1 MTVTKMLRVLLVL
14 LAVSV
19 LLSGCVLG
27 TLDELYC
34 LPKRSEEYENLQ
46 AVVDKAMSGLEYCA
60 PTYGENRQFM
70 QVADLDG
77 DGIDE
82 YLVFA
87 RDDSDKP
94 LKILIFCQLA
104 SGYVLMDTIEGYGFG
119 YDFVSYAQMDDK
131 PGLEIIVG
139 RQVSEQVMRSV
150 SVYRFTSGF
159 SRQLLSTGYSQITT
173 LDLDDDGISEM
184 FLLSPGASEKS
195 HGTAHLY
202 SFYDGELQRS
212 QEILL
217 SASMTGFKMLVPGKL
232 KDGKNVIYV
241 TCASTDQS
249 LVTDIFAME
258 NKQLATFA
266 SAIFSDTIH
275 NFYVYPQD
283 IDADGVLEL
292 PRILPL
298 DKVTSD
304 QRQEYMVQWYALN
317 SDHKTI
323 VKRNTYHNFL
333 DNWYLDLKD
342 FDLEQLS
349 VIQSETDCAFYYDGE
364 KLFSIMVLTDAD
376 REEQA
381 KQPGRIILY
390 RGETSLYVAALEDYA
405 VELNMEWTLKNQ
417 FHPIRVDVN
426 TERD

>member
-1 MTVTKMLRVLLVL
+1 MTVTKILRVLAVM
-14 LAVSV
+14 LAVSM

-46 AVVDKAMSGLEYCA
+46 AVVDKAMTGLEYRA
-60 PTYGENRQFM
+60 PSYGENRQFM
-70 QVADLDG
+70 QAADLDG

-87 RDDSDKP
+87 GDDSDKP

-139 RQVSEQVMRSV
+139 RQVSEQVLRSV

-159 SRQLLSTGYSQITT
+159 SRQLLSTGYSQIATM
-173 LDLDDDGISEM
+173 DLDDDGISEM
-184 FLLSPGASEKS
+184 FLLSPGASEKN
-195 HGTAHLY
+195 HGTARLY

-212 QEILL
+212 PETLL
-217 SASMTGFKMLVPGKL
+217 SASMIGFKMLVPGKL
-232 KDGKNVIYV
+232 QDGTNVIYV

-258 NKQLATFA
+258 NKQLTTFA
-266 SAIFSDTIH
+266 SAITTDTIH

-283 IDADGVLEL
+283 IDADDVLEL
-292 PRILPL
+292 PKIVPL
-298 DKVTSD
+298 SKVTGE
-304 QRQEYMVQWYALN
+304 QRQEYMVQWYVIASNKESTL
-317 SDHKTI
+317 
-323 VKRNTYHNFL
+323 KRSTYHNFL
-333 DNWYLDLKD
+333 DNWYLDLEG
-342 FDLEQLS
+342 FDVELLS
-349 VIQSETDCAFYYDGE
+349 VLQRETECVFYYDGE
-364 KLFSIMVLTDAD
+364 KIFSITVLTDAD

-381 KQPGRIILY
+381 GQPGRIILY
-390 RGETSLYVAALEDYA
+390 RGETSIYVAT
-405 VELNMEWTLKNQ
+405 VEEHAAAQGMEWILRNQ

>member
-1 MTVTKMLRVLLVL
+1 MTKMLRVLAVL
-14 LAVSV
+14 IAVSV

-46 AVVDKAMSGLEYCA
+46 AVVDKAMAGLEYCA
-60 PTYGENRQFM
+60 PSYGENRQFM

-139 RQVSEQVMRSV
+139 RQVSEQVLRSV

-159 SRQLLSTGYSQITT
+159 SRQLLSTGYSQISTM
-173 LDLDDDGISEM
+173 DLDDDGISEM

-195 HGTAHLY
+195 HGTARLY

-212 QEILL
+212 PEILL
-217 SASMTGFKMLVPGKL
+217 SASMSGFKMLLPGKL
-232 KDGKNVIYV
+232 KDGKKVIYV

-258 NKQLATFA
+258 NKRLTTFA
-266 SAIFSDTIH
+266 SSIFSEAIH

-292 PRILPL
+292 PRIVPL
-298 DKVTSD
+298 NQVTSD
-304 QRQEYMVQWYALN
+304 QRQEYMVQWYVLS
-317 SDHKTI
+317 SDNKAT
-323 VKRNTYHNFL
+323 VKRSTYHNFL
-333 DNWYLDLKD
+333 DNWYLDLEN
-342 FDLEQLS
+342 FDVEQLS

-381 KQPGRIILY
+381 NQAGRIILY
-390 RGETSLYVAALEDYA
+390 RGETSLYVAALEDFA
-405 VELNMEWTLKNQ
+405 LELNLEWTLRNQ
-417 FHPIRVDVN
+417 FHPIRVEVN

>member
-1 MTVTKMLRVLLVL
+1 MTKMLRVLAVL
-14 LAVSV
+14 IAVSV

-46 AVVDKAMSGLEYCA
+46 AVVDKAMAGLEYCA
-60 PTYGENRQFM
+60 PSYGENRQFM

-139 RQVSEQVMRSV
+139 RQVSEQVLRSV

-159 SRQLLSTGYSQITT
+159 SRQLLSTGYSQISTM
-173 LDLDDDGISEM
+173 DLDDDGISEM

-195 HGTAHLY
+195 HGTARLY

-212 QEILL
+212 PEILL
-217 SASMTGFKMLVPGKL
+217 SASMSGFKMLLPGKL
-232 KDGKNVIYV
+232 KDGKKVIYV

-258 NKQLATFA
+258 NKQLTTFA
-266 SAIFSDTIH
+266 SSIFSEAIH

-292 PRILPL
+292 PRIVPL
-298 DKVTSD
+298 NQVTSD
-304 QRQEYMVQWYALN
+304 QRQEYMVQWYVLS
-317 SDHKTI
+317 SDNKAT
-323 VKRNTYHNFL
+323 VKRSTYHNFL
-333 DNWYLDLKD
+333 DNWYLDLEN
-342 FDLEQLS
+342 FDVEQLS

-364 KLFSIMVLTDAD
+364 KLFSILVLTDAD

-381 KQPGRIILY
+381 NQAGRIILY
-390 RGETSLYVAALEDYA
+390 RGETSLYVAALEDFA
-405 VELNMEWTLKNQ
+405 LELNLEWTLRNQ
-417 FHPIRVDVN
+417 FHPIRVEVN

>member
-1 MTVTKMLRVLLVL
+1 MTVNKMLRVTAVL
-14 LAVSV
+14 LAVSL

-46 AVVDKAMSGLEYCA
+46 AVVDKAMAGLEYCA
-60 PTYGENRQFM
+60 PSYGENRQFM

-77 DGIDE
+77 DGVDE

-87 RDDSDKP
+87 KDGSDKP

-139 RQVSEQVMRSV
+139 RQVSEQVLRSV

-159 SRQLLSTGYSQITT
+159 SRQLLSTGYSQIATM
-173 LDLDDDGISEM
+173 DLDGDGISEL
-184 FLLSPGASEKS
+184 FLLSPGTSEKS
-195 HGTAHLY
+195 RGTARLY

-212 QEILL
+212 PEILL

-232 KDGKNVIYV
+232 QDGKNVIYV

-249 LVTDIFAME
+249 LVTDIFSME
-258 NKQLATFA
+258 DKQLTTFT
-266 SAIFSDTIH
+266 SGIFSDAIH
-275 NFYVYPQD
+275 NFYIYPQD
-283 IDADGVLEL
+283 IDADDVLEL

-298 DKVTSD
+298 NKVTMD
-304 QRQEYMVQWYALN
+304 QRQEYMVQWYVLSSN
-317 SDHKTI
+317 NEMTI
-323 VKRNTYHNFL
+323 KRSTYHNLL
-333 DNWYLDLKD
+333 DNWYLDLD
-342 FDLEQLS
+342 NFDVEDLS
-349 VIQSETDCAFYYDGE
+349 VLQRESDCAFYYGSE
-364 KLFSIMVLTDAD
+364 KLFTIMVLTDAD

-390 RGETSLYVAALEDYA
+390 RGETSIYVASLEDYA
-405 VELNMEWTLKNQ
+405 VEHGMEWLLKNQ

>member
-1 MTVTKMLRVLLVL
+1 MTKMLRVLTVL

-46 AVVDKAMSGLEYCA
+46 AVVDKAMAGLEYCA
-60 PTYGENRQFM
+60 PSYGENRQFM

-139 RQVSEQVMRSV
+139 RQVSEQVLRSV

-159 SRQLLSTGYSQITT
+159 SRQLLSTGYSQISTM
-173 LDLDDDGISEM
+173 DLDDDGISEM

-195 HGTAHLY
+195 HGTARLY

-212 QEILL
+212 PEILL
-217 SASMTGFKMLVPGKL
+217 SASMSGFKMLLPGKL
-232 KDGKNVIYV
+232 KDGKKVIYV

-258 NKQLATFA
+258 NKQLTTFA
-266 SAIFSDTIH
+266 SSIFSEAIH

-292 PRILPL
+292 PRIVPL
-298 DKVTSD
+298 NKVTSD
-304 QRQEYMVQWYALN
+304 QRQEYMVQWYVLS
-317 SDHKTI
+317 SDNKAT
-323 VKRNTYHNFL
+323 VKRITYHNFL
-333 DNWYLDLKD
+333 DNWYLDLEN
-342 FDLEQLS
+342 FDVEQLS

-381 KQPGRIILY
+381 SQAGRIILY
-390 RGETSLYVAALEDYA
+390 RGETSLYVAALEDFA
-405 VELNMEWTLKNQ
+405 LELNLEWTLRNQ
-417 FHPIRVDVN
+417 FRPIRVEVN

>member
-1 MTVTKMLRVLLVL
+1 MTVTKVLRVLSVL

-46 AVVDKAMSGLEYCA
+46 AVVDKAMAGLEYCA
-60 PTYGENRQFM
+60 PSYGENRQFM

-77 DGIDE
+77 DGINE

-139 RQVSEQVMRSV
+139 RQVSEQVLRSV

-159 SRQLLSTGYSQITT
+159 SRQLLSTGYSQIATM
-173 LDLDDDGISEM
+173 DLDDDGISEM

-195 HGTAHLY
+195 RGTARLY

-212 QEILL
+212 PELLL

-232 KDGKNVIYV
+232 QDGQNVLYV

-258 NKQLATFA
+258 DKQLTTFA
-266 SAIFSDTIH
+266 SAVFSDAIH

-292 PRILPL
+292 PRVLPL
-298 DKVTSD
+298 DKVTMD
-304 QRQEYMVQWYALN
+304 QQQEYMVQWYVLSSN
-317 SDHKTI
+317 NETTL
-323 VKRNTYHNFL
+323 KRSTYHNFL
-333 DNWYLDLKD
+333 DNWYLDLED
-342 FDLEQLS
+342 FDVERLS
-349 VIQSETDCAFYYDGE
+349 VIQRETDCVFYYDGE

-381 KQPGRIILY
+381 KLPGRIILY
-390 RGETSLYVAALEDYA
+390 SGETSIYVAALEDYA
-405 VELNMEWTLKNQ
+405 VEHGMEWILRNQ

>member
-1 MTVTKMLRVLLVL
+1 MTKMLRVLAVL

-46 AVVDKAMSGLEYCA
+46 AVVDKAMAGLEYCA
-60 PTYGENRQFM
+60 PSYGENRQFM

-104 SGYVLMDTIEGYGFG
+104 SGYVLMDTIEGYGFA

-139 RQVSEQVMRSV
+139 RQVSEQVLRSV

-159 SRQLLSTGYSQITT
+159 SRQLLSTGYSQIATM
-173 LDLDDDGISEM
+173 DLDDDGISEM

-212 QEILL
+212 PEILL

-241 TCASTDQS
+241 TCVSTDQS
-249 LVTDIFAME
+249 LVTDIFTME

-266 SAIFSDTIH
+266 SAIFSDAIH

-304 QRQEYMVQWYALN
+304 QRQEYMVQWYVLS
-317 SDHKTI
+317 SDNEAT
-323 VKRNTYHNFL
+323 VKRSTYHNFL
-333 DNWYLDLKD
+333 DNWYLDLKN
-342 FDLEQLS
+342 FEVEQLR
-349 VIQSETDCAFYYDGE
+349 VIHSETDCAFYYGDQ

-405 VELNMEWTLKNQ
+405 VELNMEWTLKKQ

>member
-1 MTVTKMLRVLLVL
+1 MTKMLRVLAVL
-14 LAVSV
+14 IAVSV

-46 AVVDKAMSGLEYCA
+46 AVVEKAMAGLEYCA
-60 PTYGENRQFM
+60 PSYGENRQFM

-139 RQVSEQVMRSV
+139 RQVSEQVLRSV

-159 SRQLLSTGYSQITT
+159 SRQLLSTGYSQIATM
-173 LDLDDDGISEM
+173 DLDDDGISEM

-212 QEILL
+212 REILL

-258 NKQLATFA
+258 NKQLTTFA
-266 SAIFSDTIH
+266 SAILSEAIH

-298 DKVTSD
+298 DMVTAD
-304 QRQEYMVQWYALN
+304 QRQEYMVQWYVLS
-317 SDHKTI
+317 SDKKTA

-342 FDLEQLS
+342 FDVDQLS
-349 VIQSETDCAFYYDGE
+349 VIQSEMDCAFYYGDQ

-405 VELNMEWTLKNQ
+405 VELNMEWMLKKQ

>member
-1 MTVTKMLRVLLVL
+1 MTKMLRVLAVL
-14 LAVSV
+14 IAVSV

-46 AVVDKAMSGLEYCA
+46 AVVDKAMAGLEYCA
-60 PTYGENRQFM
+60 PSYGENRQFM

-139 RQVSEQVMRSV
+139 RQVSEQVLRSV

-159 SRQLLSTGYSQITT
+159 SRQLLSTGYSQISTM
-173 LDLDDDGISEM
+173 DLDDDGISEM

-195 HGTAHLY
+195 HGTARLY

-212 QEILL
+212 PEILL
-217 SASMTGFKMLVPGKL
+217 SASMSGFKMLLPGKL
-232 KDGKNVIYV
+232 KDGKKVIYV

-249 LVTDIFAME
+249 LVTDIFTME
-258 NKQLATFA
+258 NKQLTTFA
-266 SAIFSDTIH
+266 SSIFSEAIH

-292 PRILPL
+292 PRIVPL
-298 DKVTSD
+298 NQVTSD
-304 QRQEYMVQWYALN
+304 QRQEYMVQWYVLS
-317 SDHKTI
+317 SDNKAT
-323 VKRNTYHNFL
+323 VKRSTYHNFL
-333 DNWYLDLKD
+333 DNWYLDLEN
-342 FDLEQLS
+342 FDVEQLS

-381 KQPGRIILY
+381 NQAGRIILY
-390 RGETSLYVAALEDYA
+390 RGETSLYVAALEDFA
-405 VELNMEWTLKNQ
+405 LELNLEWTLRNQ
-417 FHPIRVDVN
+417 FHPIRVEVN